1 MFFSRVVAHTAA
13 LCRKCMVMYQWRN
26 PVACCDNTIDR
37 LLPTTLLNVR
47 FSNWRESQD
56 VLKVVFSFNFEIYMA
71 LEDSKDPFSMLIA
84 NLTYIIPVFKNQIG
98 NCIVILAS
106 RL

>member
-1 MFFSRVVAHTAA
+1 
-13 LCRKCMVMYQWRN
+13 
-26 PVACCDNTIDR
+26 
-37 LLPTTLLNVR
+37 
-47 FSNWRESQD
+47 

-71 LEDSKDPFSMLIA
+71 LEDSKDPFSMSIA